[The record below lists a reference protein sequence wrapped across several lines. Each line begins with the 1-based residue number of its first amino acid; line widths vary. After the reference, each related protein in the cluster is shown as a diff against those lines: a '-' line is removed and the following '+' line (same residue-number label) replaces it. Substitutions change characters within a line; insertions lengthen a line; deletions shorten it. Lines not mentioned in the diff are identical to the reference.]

1 MLEPKHYVDGGS
13 GHSKFVAHPHKDNL
27 GIQTS
32 KTFAEIMRGYQVQ
45 VRGRNHPHLLSI
57 HDKGKS
63 QLGEDRVVKHNP
75 EVEQMVLSEIMAS
88 KPCSMALGG
97 GQVGSRC
104 INVDFNMR
112 DKSGRK

>member
-1 MLEPKHYVDGGS
+1 M
-13 GHSKFVAHPHKDNL
+13 
-27 GIQTS
+27 
-32 KTFAEIMRGYQVQ
+32 Q
-45 VRGRNHPHLLSI
+45 VRGKNHPHLLSI

-104 INVDFNMR
+104 IYVDFNMR

>member
-1 MLEPKHYVDGGS
+1 M
-13 GHSKFVAHPHKDNL
+13 
-27 GIQTS
+27 
-32 KTFAEIMRGYQVQ
+32 
-45 VRGRNHPHLLSI
+45 
-57 HDKGKS
+57 
-63 QLGEDRVVKHNP
+63 VKHNP

-104 INVDFNMR
+104 INVDFNMS